1 MTDAGGP
8 MCFRPVPPGAAQ
20 LVLDGLSAAGVI
32 AMMLASPWP
41 NGSGWPW
48 PDSDTAVADLT
59 ALSWLWRPCEGPD
72 RKSISICPV
81 VTGWCC

>member
-32 AMMLASPWP
+32 A
-41 NGSGWPW
+41 
-48 PDSDTAVADLT
+48 
-59 ALSWLWRPCEGPD
+59 
-72 RKSISICPV
+72 PV
-81 VTGWCC
+81 KH